1 MAELDLAAA
10 LDETVRAARKVM
22 LEPPSVGVVLGTGL
36 GSFVSRMRNVV
47 TAPFAELP
55 HLAPPRTE
63 GNEGLV
69 CFGRVDDVPIV
80 CLQGRAHLYEGSAP
94 WRVVHG
100 VRLMARLGVRAVLLT
115 DACGALDASW
125 APGTM
130 MLVRDHLDVAASAAS
145 FLPFGDEHLFRAPSA
160 LTTPYDAPLAD
171 ELADALHRESLLAS
185 RIGQPFDVDMREGT
199 YANVR
204 GPGVTEAEAEARMLA
219 TLGANA
225 VGTALVPEV
234 SALAQMGVRT
244 AALAYVSWAAGV
256 AGSGSAATATLPYFE
271 RLLRAWVLRAH
282 RLDR

>member
-1 MAELDLAAA
+1 MAEPDVAAA
-10 LDETVRAARKVM
+10 LDETVSAARRVL

-36 GSFVSRMRNVV
+36 GGFVSRMRDVV
-47 TAPFAELP
+47 AAPFSALP
-55 HLAPPRTE
+55 HLAVPRTE

-80 CLQGRAHLYEGSAP
+80 CLQGRAHLYEGSPP
-94 WRVVHG
+94 WQVVHG

-115 DACGALDASW
+115 DACGALDHAW
-125 APGTM
+125 APGGM

-145 FLPFGDEHLFRAPSA
+145 HLAIGQGRAIRPPSA
-160 LTTPYDAPLAD
+160 TTAPYDAALAD

-185 RIGQPFDVDMREGT
+185 RIGQPFQVDMREGV

-204 GPGVTEAEAEARMLA
+204 GPGVTEAEARMLV
-219 TLGANA
+219 TLGASA
-225 VGTALVPEV
+225 VGAALAPEV
-234 SALAQMGVRT
+234 TALAQMGIRT
-244 AALAYVSWAAGV
+244 AALAYLAWSTAK
-256 AGSGSAATATLPYFE
+256 ATSSSTSSSTLPYFE